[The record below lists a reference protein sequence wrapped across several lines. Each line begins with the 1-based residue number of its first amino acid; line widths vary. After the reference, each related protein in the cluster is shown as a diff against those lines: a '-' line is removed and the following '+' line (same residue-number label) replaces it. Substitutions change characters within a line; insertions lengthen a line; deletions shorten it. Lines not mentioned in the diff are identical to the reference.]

1 MIMAGQGTAALEL
14 LGECGTL
21 DALIAPV
28 GGGGL
33 LSGCATIAKA
43 IQPAI
48 RVFGAEPESANDT
61 YLSLRAGERVMV
73 PHPGTIADGLR
84 APRPGALTFPVLQ
97 QFVEAIALVT
107 EDEIRETVKYLLLR
121 LRVLVEP
128 SGAVSAAAVLFGKL
142 PPGIASV
149 GVILSGGNMDF
160 AQLAGF

>member
-1 MIMAGQGTAALEL
+1 
-14 LGECGTL
+14 
-21 DALIAPV
+21 V

-48 RVFGAEPESANDT
+48 RIFGAEPESANDT
-61 YLSLRAGERVMV
+61 YLSLRAGERVTV
-73 PHPGTIADGLR
+73 PHPDTIADGLR
-84 APRPGALTFPVLQ
+84 APRPGVLTFPVLQ
-97 QFVEAIALVT
+97 QFAEAIALVT

-160 AQLAGF
+160 AQLAAF